1 MSSGKRMAALVI
13 GVSDAS
19 PLDYIPGAV
28 NGARAF
34 HQWAKA
40 LGYDAQLITDDK
52 RPVTIARLR
61 RELEKLLAG
70 DSRIH
75 RLVVYFAGHGLI
87 REAEQGLWLLSDWSR
102 ELRAVNVEGLRRRL
116 GYYGVKQVAIFADA
130 CRSLPPDLDTAD
142 LTADSVLGRGPEP
155 RLTVMPVDKFVAAQ
169 DGTDTFM
176 IPGPNPED
184 DRCLFSGVLLE
195 ALWGTKSAAFS
206 RLLRTKVTSRSLG
219 AYLESE
225 VPRVAASYR
234 YDVVPMVSPTF
245 PEDDDVYFGDPP
257 GVTAPELPDWPPL
270 RAVTLQSAARAREG
284 ARGKAR
290 ASRPHERARRAEA
303 SARALEKKLRVQQ
316 RPNSFETRAGF
327 AVDGEKVV
335 AVWTRPGTFAG
346 VSQRPN
352 WWHVGVRSARSDI
365 RLEDPAPVLIELE
378 SGRFAAVTALP
389 SFVASVVVKP
399 QGVSA
404 LVYREVHS
412 QPTVAAATES
422 ALGQMERGALRA
434 DDVAD
439 LAIELRR
446 SKHADPVHGVICAY
460 LYDSIG
466 DVDNIRR
473 MAFYYVRRS
482 QPIPYDIAFLAQLR
496 GQRRGQGLLR
506 ATVPAVPPRKPRTK
520 AEQRYAWTRA
530 PTPRAIGVVGGFWPW
545 LKQGWALLDDPAPNG
560 STLVLPGLIELADRL
575 APARFPTLD
584 SAAGRQLAALF
595 NLSPRPAGV
604 PQ

>member
-1 MSSGKRMAALVI
+1 MSSRKRMAALVI

-28 NGARAF
+28 NSARAF

-75 RLVVYFAGHGLI
+75 RFVIYFAGHGLI

-169 DGTDTFM
+169 DGTKTFM

-245 PEDDDVYFGDPP
+245 PEDDDVYFGHPP
-257 GVTAPELPDWPPL
+257 DVTAPKLPDWPPL
-270 RAVTLQSAARAREG
+270 RAVTLQSAARARESAQG
-284 ARGKAR
+284 TAR
-290 ASRPHERARRAEA
+290 ASRTLRARRAET
-303 SARALEKKLRVQQ
+303 SAKALEKKLRDQQ
-316 RPNSFETRAGF
+316 RPNSFETGAGF
-327 AVDGEKVV
+327 AVDGEKVI
-335 AVWTRPGTFAG
+335 AVWTRPDAIAG
-346 VSQRPN
+346 VSYRPD
-352 WWHVGVRSARSDI
+352 WWHVGVRSGRSDI
-365 RLEDPAPVLIELE
+365 RLKDPAPVLIELA

-389 SFVASVVVKP
+389 SFVGSLVVKP
-399 QGVSA
+399 AGVSG
-404 LVYREVHS
+404 LVYREIHS
-412 QPTVAAATES
+412 QPTVAALTES
-422 ALGQMERGALRA
+422 ALGEMERGALRA
-434 DDVAD
+434 DAAAD
-439 LAIELRR
+439 LAIQLRQ
-446 SKHADPVHGVICAY
+446 SKHVDPITGVISAY

-473 MAFYYVRRS
+473 MAFYYVRRR

-496 GQRRGQGLLR
+496 GQRRGQGPLR
-506 ATVPAVPPRKPRTK
+506 ATVPAVPQRRPRTK
-520 AEQRYAWTRA
+520 AEQRHAWTRTA
-530 PTPRAIGVVGGFWPW
+530 TPRAIGVVGGFWPW

-595 NLSPRPAGV
+595 NLSPRPAGI